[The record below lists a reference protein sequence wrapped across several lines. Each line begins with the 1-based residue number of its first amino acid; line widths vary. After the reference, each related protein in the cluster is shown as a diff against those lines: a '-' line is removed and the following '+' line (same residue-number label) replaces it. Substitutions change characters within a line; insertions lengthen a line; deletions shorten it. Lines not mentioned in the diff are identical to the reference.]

1 MGTAR
6 DPVMGSARA
15 TEMAR
20 DPVMGSAWAT
30 EMAAELGTVWATELV
45 AELGTV
51 WATELAAELALESVR
66 VQDLAGATV
75 SDPGVNS
82 QEMATAAF
90 RGDPTRSETATA

>member
-30 EMAAELGTVWATELV
+30 EMAAELGTVWATEL
-45 AELGTV
+45 
-51 WATELAAELALESVR
+51 AAELALESVR

-75 SDPGVNS
+75 QDQGLNS
-82 QEMATAAF
+82 QEMAF